1 MVLARLLMLTATTR
15 ALLTPST
22 TRPATLLARRMAST
36 DRDGLEALTVPK
48 LKDLL
53 RSRNLKVGGTKSA
66 LVARLLNGGDA
77 AATAAP
83 FAARLVAPAVLI
95 EACKS

>member
-22 TRPATLLARRMAST
+22 TPATLLARRMAST

-66 LVARLLNGGDA
+66 LVARLLDGGDA

-83 FAARLVAPAVLI
+83 IAARLVAPAVLI